1 MGALSD
7 VFSILAGIIAF
18 GFIIFV
24 HELGHFIA
32 AKRSGVAV
40 ERFSIGFGPRLFG
53 FVRGGTDYC
62 VSLLPFGGY
71 VKMKGE
77 YPADIASAPEPG
89 LFFLAPVRT
98 RMKIVVAGPLMNVLF
113 GVFALALAHMIGLP
127 HVEEPPIIGFVYPGS
142 PAEKA
147 GLKPGDTILSING
160 EKVSDWTGI
169 REIVFLHPKEEIEIE
184 VLRGGE
190 VLKLKAFT
198 EEVKKEVLGRVG
210 RLGIAPPIEPV
221 VRYVMPGSQGERLGI
236 KEGDRIVRVEGRP
249 ISHYLEME
257 LAAKE
262 KRGPIELEVERDGKV
277 FAVEITPEF
286 DENGEVRELG
296 GLRFGREVTLRRY
309 GPLRALWMGMVDSV
323 KAIYK
328 TLVVFKKM
336 LFHELSPRYLT
347 GPLGIVQVTVSVF
360 RAGLAG
366 FLYILGFISANIAV
380 VNLLPIP
387 IADGGQLMMFS
398 IEGIRGRPLS
408 LKKQLIIQRISIAVL
423 IILFILATWN
433 DILRIFA

>member
-1 MGALSD
+1 MVILSD
-7 VFSILAGIIAF
+7 LFSILAGIIAF

-32 AKRSGVAV
+32 AKRSGVVV

-53 FVRGGTDYC
+53 VVRGGTDYC

-77 YPADIASAPEPG
+77 YPAETPSAPEPG
-89 LFFLAPVRT
+89 LFSLAPVGT
-98 RMKIVVAGPLMNVLF
+98 RMKIAAAGPLMNVLF
-113 GVFALALAHMIGLP
+113 GVLALALAYMIGLP
-127 HVEEPPIIGFVYPGS
+127 HVEEPPLIGFVYPGS
-142 PAEKA
+142 PAERA
-147 GLKPGDTILSING
+147 GLKPGDEILSING
-160 EKVSDWTGI
+160 EKVSDWADI
-169 REIVFLHPKEEIEIE
+169 REIVYLHPKEEIEIE
-184 VLRGGE
+184 VLREGRF
-190 VLKLKAFT
+190 LKLKAFT
-198 EEVKKEVLGRVG
+198 EEVKREVLGRVG

-221 VRYVMPGSQGERLGI
+221 VRYVMPGSQAEKLGLR
-236 KEGDRIVRVEGRP
+236 EGDRVVRVEGRP
-249 ISHYLEME
+249 ISHYLEIE
-257 LAAKE
+257 LAAKR
-262 KRGPIELEVERDGKV
+262 RGPIELEVERDGRV
-277 FAVEITPEF
+277 FAVKITPEL
-286 DENGEVRELG
+286 DENGEVKELG
-296 GLRFGREVTLRRY
+296 GLRFGVEVTMRRY
-309 GPLRALWMGMVDSV
+309 DPARAVWMGMVDSV

-336 LFHELSPRYLT
+336 LFHELSPRYLA

-398 IEGIRGRPLS
+398 IEGVRGRPLS

-423 IILFILATWN
+423 ILLFILATWN
-433 DILRIFA
+433 DILRIFT